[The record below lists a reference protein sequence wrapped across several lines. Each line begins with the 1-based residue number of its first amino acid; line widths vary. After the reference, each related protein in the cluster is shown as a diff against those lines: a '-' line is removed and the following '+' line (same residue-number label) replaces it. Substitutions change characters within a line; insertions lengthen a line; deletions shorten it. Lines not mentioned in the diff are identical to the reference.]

1 MVEILESCLVAPS
14 EETPKHGLWLSNLDL
29 AAARGHTPTVYF
41 YRPSGDHNFFSV
53 EAVKAALSKA
63 LVPFYPLQA
72 VSMWAE
78 TAASRST
85 ATRRARSSSR
95 HGAITPSTASE
106 SSSRR
111 RRRGD
116 CSCDAD
122 SADAPWSCSTILPS
136 SLKTERSNMQVT
148 FLKCGGVAL
157 GTAMHHFATDGPSA
171 FHFIQTWASLARG
184 EAADAL
190 PPPFLDRTLL
200 RARSPPSVVFDHPE
214 YSPDTF
220 SARSTAPYVAAILKL
235 SKGQIALLK
244 SRASG
249 GSSGYAVSTFR
260 AVTAHV
266 WRCFCVTRKL
276 APDAQT
282 RLYLPAQIRNHV
294 KPPLP
299 QHYFGNALIRVSAV
313 TTVTELV
320 NGSPSFAVEKIKSA
334 VDKVNDVYVRSVIDY
349 LELQGKRCMSA
360 RNGVR
365 DTDLWA
371 ISWLG
376 MPMYDADFGWGL
388 PQFMARAQLYSS
400 GFLYVTS
407 SPGKDGGVTA
417 VLGLETENM
426 HRFKDLFYEEL
437 SCLQS

>member
-14 EETPKHGLWLSNLDL
+14 EETPKHALWLSNLDL
-29 AAARGHTPTVYF
+29 AAAPGHTPTVYF
-41 YRPSGDHNFFSV
+41 YRPSGPGAFLPLAGRLGVGRDGRFEIDCNAEGVLFV
-53 EAVKAALSKA
+53 AARCDYTVDSFREFK
-63 LVPFYPLQA
+63 PSP
-72 VSMWAE
+72 E
-78 TAASRST
+78 
-85 ATRRARSSSR
+85 TRRLFVP
-95 HGAITPSTASE
+95 I
-106 SSSRR
+106 
-111 RRRGD
+111 
-116 CSCDAD
+116 AD
-122 SADAPWSCSTILPS
+122 SADTPLVM
-136 SLKTERSNMQVT
+136 LQVT

-190 PPPFLDRTLL
+190 PRPSSTAPSS
-200 RARSPPSVVFDHPE
+200 APAPHPPSSSTTE

-249 GSSGYAVSTFR
+249 GGSGYAVSTFR

-266 WRCFCVTRKL
+266 WRCLCVARKL
-276 APDAQT
+276 APNAQT
-282 RLYLPAQIRNHV
+282 RLYLPAQIRNHI

-313 TTVTELV
+313 TTVAELV

-349 LELQGKRCMSA
+349 LELQGKRCVSA

-376 MPMYDADFGWGL
+376 MPMYDADFGWGS
-388 PQFMARAQLYSS
+388 RSS
-400 GFLYVTS
+400 WRGRS
-407 SPGKDGGVTA
+407 STPA
-417 VLGLETENM
+417 A
-426 HRFKDLFYEEL
+426 
-437 SCLQS
+437 SCT